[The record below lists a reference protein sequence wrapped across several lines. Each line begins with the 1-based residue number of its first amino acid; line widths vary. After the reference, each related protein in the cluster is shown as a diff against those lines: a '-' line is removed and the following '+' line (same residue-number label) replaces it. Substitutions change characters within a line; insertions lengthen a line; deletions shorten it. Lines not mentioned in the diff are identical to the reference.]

1 MTLLKPPLV
10 GRLGAVLC
18 MYKPMD
24 NVTSSMEKMRIN
36 GAFLGIIHVDGH
48 SMPIFWC
55 AAYVQYL
62 YVLTIFLLPTH
73 GGRKKL

>member
-24 NVTSSMEKMRIN
+24 KVASSMEKMGIN

-55 AAYVQYL
+55 AVYVQYL
-62 YVLTIFLLPTH
+62 YMLKLYTIVLLPT
-73 GGRKKL
+73 L